1 MKDYSIT
8 FIDNAFDRDKSRS
21 ALSDT
26 AVSYDKGIGSMNEKV
41 EVLDRY
47 DDFDSLKIN
56 PASYESGPGGGY
68 GIPRRELH
76 GGDDVIL
83 PHQKR
88 AALAFLKEL
97 RGFGLLADVVGSGK
111 TYEACVVLSELAVR
125 GNINSMLLVVPGQV
139 YEDWIRTLE
148 REFGLGEGA
157 LQKVGKNFNVTE
169 LTQRGDDE
177 FLHPKKPI
185 IVLDEDFVYWSE
197 EVARNVLFDVIVVD
211 EAHHLCEEEGEMAR
225 AMKLLSL
232 MMDTKRRAKKTYCLL
247 LSATPHSGNLA
258 HMFRLWYFIRCKG
271 GNPGDFD
278 EKDEDDRTKDYKK
291 EKRYYHDHICR
302 GAETVME
309 FIKKVK
315 VSEVLSNYRA
325 EFEAFCG
332 EEEIEALAPGE
343 QWARVD
349 EFLNA
354 QENAAIS
361 ERVSAAVAGAY
372 HNGVLRS
379 IMIRQPND
387 RMAKRKDIVNYLF
400 LPSSR
405 SGDVKMKGMN
415 EEPVVLHIENLNGE
429 GAVTAGGENFSLR
442 EYVRSVR
449 NIVGYRSEQIAVSQF
464 LSEKVFPALGVREDC
479 FAKEGTVGYYW
490 DQIKE
495 LPIEVAMRY
504 VPTAERDEFA
514 MKYPVLKNL
523 LDEHEGERVILFFDY
538 DLRKNEQI
546 AERVEEELKK
556 DKKYAKRLL
565 IGTAATKKETVQKF
579 SSKNGKN
586 SVLLV
591 KDAAFTEGVNL
602 QTCNV
607 IINVQVTP
615 DPLAMDQRIGRIF
628 RLGQQNDV
636 TVYSL
641 ADSRTLEGYVLMY
654 FSRIGLMSSNSGDAT
669 IIAGSNSERMVTI
682 RCNGCGSVK
691 LLSLE
696 DYEAKRKRDS
706 DDLYCTETPHCRDE
720 NERGM
725 KMEEI
730 SVYDFKCES
739 CGETF
744 TRSVSEEGYYCMA
757 TSDFGRGIM
766 CNSGNRGD
774 RNLYC
779 RKICAVSHC
788 YRFIKGS
795 MKDKCPALKRYHS
808 NKTIS
813 DLELMLLCQEC
824 PSRAECPAKCRLTK
838 TGAEAINGCADCS
851 ESSCSIKP
859 HVIRFDEKWSAPC
872 PVCAA
877 FGRRGRIKPIQART
891 FATFVRAAWDFK
903 YDGGRAFCANLRQ
916 EAKQVASIKDILG
929 KDGDH

>member
-8 FIDNAFDRDKSRS
+8 FIDNAFDRNKSYS

-56 PASYESGPGGGY
+56 PASYESGSGGGY

-83 PHQKR
+83 PHQKQ

-148 REFGLGEGA
+148 REFGLGEGV
-157 LQKVGKNFNVTE
+157 LQKVGDVFNIEE
-169 LTQRGDDE
+169 LTQRGDDG
-177 FLHPKKPI
+177 FRRPKRPI
-185 IVLDEDFVYWSE
+185 IVLDEDFVCWRE

-211 EAHHLCEEEGEMAR
+211 EAHHLCEEEGKMAH

-232 MMDTKRRAKKTYCLL
+232 MMETKRRAKKTYCLL

-278 EKDEDDRTKDYKK
+278 EKDDRDRTEGYQK

-315 VSEVLSNYRA
+315 ISEVLSNYRA
-325 EFEAFCG
+325 EFVAYSG
-332 EEEIEALAPGE
+332 EDRIEERTPGE

-349 EFLNA
+349 EFLNK
-354 QENAAIS
+354 EKNAEIS
-361 ERVSAAVAGAY
+361 KRVSAAVAGAY

-379 IMIRQPND
+379 IMIRQPNK
-387 RMAKRKDIVNYLF
+387 RMEKHKDIVNYLF

-415 EEPVVLHIENLNGE
+415 EEDIVLHIENLNGE
-429 GAVTAGGENFSLR
+429 GAVTAGGEDFSLR
-442 EYVRSVR
+442 EYVCRVR
-449 NIVGYRSEQIAVSQF
+449 DIVGYRSKQIAVSQF

-479 FAKEGTVGYYW
+479 FAKEGTLGYYW
-490 DQIKE
+490 NQIKY
-495 LPIEVAMRY
+495 LPKEVEMRY
-504 VPTAERDEFA
+504 VLTAERDEFA

-523 LDEHEGERVILFFDY
+523 LDKHAGERVILFFDY

-546 AERVEEELKK
+546 VERVEQALKA
-556 DKKYAKRLL
+556 DKNYAERLL

-602 QTCNV
+602 QSCNV
-607 IINVQVTP
+607 IVNVQVTP

-696 DYEAKRKRDS
+696 DYEAKRKKDS

-795 MKDKCPALKRYHS
+795 MKGKCPALKKYFS
-808 NKTIS
+808 NKTVS
-813 DLELMLLCQEC
+813 DLELKLACESCPSCKEC
-824 PSRAECPAKCRLTK
+824 PPKCRLTK
-838 TGAEAINGCADCS
+838 TGEEAIKGCRECS

-859 HVIRFDEKWSAPC
+859 HVLCFDEKWSAPC
-872 PVCAA
+872 PVCSANE
-877 FGRRGRIKPIQART
+877 GRGRIKPVQART
-891 FATFVRAAWDFK
+891 FATFIRAAWDFK

-916 EAKQVASIKDILG
+916 EAQRVASIKEILG
-929 KDGDH
+929 KDGDE